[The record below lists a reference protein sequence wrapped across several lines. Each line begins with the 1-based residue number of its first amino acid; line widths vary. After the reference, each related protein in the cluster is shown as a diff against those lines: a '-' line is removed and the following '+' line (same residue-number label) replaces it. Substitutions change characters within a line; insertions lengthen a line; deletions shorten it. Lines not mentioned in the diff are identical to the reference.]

1 MNDKRAL
8 KRAWLVRLKNR
19 ELYCALCG
27 CLIESRKD
35 LNIEHYQPRAKG
47 GATDSEN
54 CVPAHK
60 WCNAAKA
67 DMLPQQWER
76 LGYKSLANLI
86 HSWNL
91 HKVKFPVIKVYKSL
105 EALK

>member
-1 MNDKRAL
+1 MDTMKAL
-8 KRAWLVRLKNR
+8 HRAWLVRLKDR
-19 ELYCALCG
+19 ELRCALCG

-35 LNIEHYQPRAKG
+35 LNVEHYQPRSKG
-47 GATDSEN
+47 GATDGEN

-67 DMLPQQWER
+67 DKDPRYWHAH
-76 LGYKSLANLI
+76 GYTLLAKLI
-86 HSWNL
+86 HAWTL
-91 HKVKFPVIKVYKSL
+91 HKVKFPVIKVYRSL